1 VKLPT
6 RRLAVVLVFALV
18 LGLGSQWQ
26 RFDEYG
32 ERRYWASPERKSMA
46 MDSAVLR
53 RFRTGDL
60 IFRRGYGGISDL
72 IARYGQTGPRD
83 VSHVGLILRD
93 SNSVLRVAHAIS
105 NATRGYDGVVVED
118 FAAFI
123 GTGVSGKGC
132 IVRLGE
138 VSERQERLIRRAVR
152 SMQAQGLRFD
162 GRWDWEDAGAV
173 FCSELV
179 VRVLSDSAGVFKQP
193 VQRDSLQRLHLDLR
207 ALYGHRQAVV
217 VWDAGG

>member
-1 VKLPT
+1 MKLST
-6 RRLAVVLVFALV
+6 RRIAIVLVFAGL
-18 LGLGSQWQ
+18 LGLCSQWQ
-26 RFDEYG
+26 RLDEYG

-60 IFRRGYGGISDL
+60 IFRRGYGGISDI

-93 SNSVLRVAHAIS
+93 SDTVLRVAHAIS
-105 NATRGYDGVVVED
+105 NAARGFDGVVMED
-118 FAAFI
+118 FASFLRS
-123 GTGVSGKGC
+123 GVSGKGC

-138 VSERQERLIRRAVR
+138 VSERQERAMWGAVR
-152 SMQAQGLRFD
+152 SMRAQGLRFD

-173 FCSELV
+173 FCSEMV
-179 VRVLSDSAGVFKQP
+179 VRVLSDSAGVFKKP
-193 VQRDSLQRLHLDLR
+193 LDRDSLRRLYLDLS
-207 ALYGHRQAVV
+207 ALYGHGQAVV